1 MRASINNKFGI
12 VQGRLSLA
20 PKNRLQ
26 FFPKKNWFK
35 EFEKAKMVGLDFIE
49 LFAERKFNKSNPIWS
64 DKGRNQ
70 IKKLVKLNN
79 LKLITICDDHVIDKN
94 IHKKS
99 YLKYFNNLLYVTN
112 RLGIKSIILPLY
124 EKSNL
129 TNENCIKFINIL
141 KIILKNSH
149 KRNINILLESN
160 ISAETFLFL
169 KKKVKYKNLYFL
181 FDTGNRVKNENYFED
196 ILILNKNIKQVH
208 IKDKNKEMKN
218 VKIGKGLVNFK
229 KIFAYLKKIKFQ
241 GNIVFESTREKD
253 PVKTAIKNKKII
265 FDIVRKYK

>member
-129 TNENCIKFINIL
+129 TNENYIKFINIL